1 MSAEENLRKKHENT
15 IKKIRQ
21 LEEIERA
28 EHARLQEM
36 KYNNTGTNS
45 EDDIRE
51 RINNLMEIR
60 LGELKNLTELYQKN
74 QEDKVN
80 AQKNL
85 ADNIIINDMVK
96 GESKGL
102 AEKIDGLKRKKYNK
116 TS

>member
-1 MSAEENLRKKHENT
+1 MSAEQNLRKKHENT

-51 RINNLMEIR
+51 RINN
-60 LGELKNLTELYQKN
+60 
-74 QEDKVN
+74 
-80 AQKNL
+80 
-85 ADNIIINDMVK
+85 
-96 GESKGL
+96 
-102 AEKIDGLKRKKYNK
+102 DGF
-116 TS
+116 